1 MNGITTPPP
10 LQRRTSRPAGHVA
23 AITAFAWSL
32 AFGLLNVYWAAGG
45 TFGASTLSASIRDL
59 AKEADPAF
67 VATVWISGVAKI
79 IGGLPPLALAFGW
92 WRRFPRRWLRNLCG
106 LGGVLLTLYGL
117 GDMVRSGLILLGL
130 WRSGAVDE
138 VRTAW
143 WYLCLWGPVWVA
155 GGALYAVTALLN
167 GGSRE
172 R

>member
-1 MNGITTPPP
+1 MTFGIQPSGKHARVRRSS
-10 LQRRTSRPAGHVA
+10 LSFGQRA
-23 AITAFAWSL
+23 ALAAFGWSL

-45 TFGASTLSASIRDL
+45 TIGESTLSASIREL
-59 AKEADPAF
+59 AERADPAF

-79 IGGLPPLALAFGW
+79 MGGLLPLALGFGW
-92 WRRFPRRWLRNLCG
+92 GPRIPRRWLRILCG

-117 GDMVRSGLILLGL
+117 GDMARSALILLDI

-155 GGALYAVTALLN
+155 GGVLYGATAL
-167 GGSRE
+167 GIRG
-172 R
+172 